1 MGGGSGMETEGEKKD
16 DGKKKQKNREDHCS
30 KNEDGDEKGESS
42 CRTALCRRRHD
53 FPVHM
58 ALLILTGPSLP
69 VNNNKDNK
77 GSDHAN
83 SNNIN
88 NLNDIS
94 RPKKALNA
102 LFRGPKQMF
111 KPYEFVASPAFS

>member
-1 MGGGSGMETEGEKKD
+1 MIRLGGGSGMETEGEKKD

-53 FPVHM
+53 FPVHI

-69 VNNNKDNK
+69 VNNNK
-77 GSDHAN
+77 GSDHAK

-88 NLNDIS
+88 MLNDIS

-111 KPYEFVASPAFS
+111 KPYEFVAFPAFS